1 MHGVK
6 NKTKENKKKTGC
18 PACSA
23 LMWAP
28 EYRDQVIIPSA
39 VPLRVTAASQHALIP
54 LCLLLTSLID
64 KESAGGQIT

>member
-1 MHGVK
+1 
-6 NKTKENKKKTGC
+6 
-18 PACSA
+18 
-23 LMWAP
+23 MWAP